1 MHNGHVDTVGLGED
15 GANWGIEIDT
25 YILPWATQIAT
36 GELLYST
43 GRSAQS
49 PMMTERGG
57 MERGWEGGSRGRD
70 ICIHTAD

>member
-49 PMMTERGG
+49 PTMTEMGWRGVG
-57 MERGWEGGSRGRD
+57 REAQEGG
-70 ICIHTAD
+70 IYAYI